1 MAPLKDKKK
10 KWISLIL
17 LSIAPCL
24 FQYLLIKGMHETV
37 SVLFHSL
44 LLGILIFMVTSF
56 HLPVIPLAIL
66 LNMASLILIILSKY
80 KEIQKSVPHIP
91 KQTIASVL
99 ELLVRIYFLSCFQ
112 LQARLGKLV
121 TQKLCGFRFFY
132 LCTMYPTEIL
142 YNKYWKKPQIYLV
155 MDLYR

>member
-1 MAPLKDKKK
+1 
-10 KWISLIL
+10 
-17 LSIAPCL
+17 
-24 FQYLLIKGMHETV
+24 MHETV

-56 HLPVIPLAIL
+56 HLPVIPLASWKAV
-66 LNMASLILIILSKY
+66 ASLILIILSKY

-112 LQARLGKLV
+112 LQARLGKLL

-142 YNKYWKKPQIYLV
+142 YNKYWKKPQIYLF